1 MELYENAQFKVGRI
15 IILGREP
22 NKKSHLIIFRD
33 LCQTVLAKLNRNGKT
48 LDNSVSIEAFYI
60 LLLF

>member
-22 NKKSHLIIFRD
+22 NRKSHLIIFRET
-33 LCQTVLAKLNRNGKT
+33 QVRQFWQN
-48 LDNSVSIEAFYI
+48 
-60 LLLF
+60 